1 MLADLWNSPDAANTL
16 GTSTT
21 GSNHAALTG
30 C

>member
-1 MLADLWNSPDAANTL
+1 MLADLWNSPDATNTL